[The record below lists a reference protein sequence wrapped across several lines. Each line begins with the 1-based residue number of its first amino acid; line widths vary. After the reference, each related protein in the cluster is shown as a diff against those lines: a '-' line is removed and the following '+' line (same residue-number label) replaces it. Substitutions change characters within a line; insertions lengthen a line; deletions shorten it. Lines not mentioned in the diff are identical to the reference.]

1 MIILSLDAVGG
12 RDLAYMETLPNF
24 GSFFK
29 RAAGCGEV
37 RRAAPGLPHATA
49 SSPVSRMDRV
59 TFISKKYAYK
69 GTQFNRQIIIREG
82 GIVRTERCLRPL
94 GKSRRS
100 AGGSGCAAAGARYA
114 ARVKI
119 RRMNWD
125 FLKYFPNFAS
135 RFAASDV

>member
-1 MIILSLDAVGG
+1 MLFRSIQYHPDKNPGDKVA
-12 RDLAYMETLPNF
+12 EEK
-24 GSFFK
+24 FK
-29 RAAGCGEV
+29 EAAGCEV

-69 GTQFNRQIIIREG
+69 GTQINRQIIIREG
-82 GIVRTERCLRPL
+82 GIVRAERCLRLL
-94 GKSRRS
+94 GKSRRP
-100 AGGSGCAAAGARYA
+100 AGGSGPAAAGARYP